1 MCNFKLSTFFV
12 FDQQLNVP
20 PVFGSQSGQYFRLVQ
35 QTLFSTLTRSNDID
49 SGVRER
55 EREGER
61 AGGELRPFSR
71 GKIWFLKWLPLL
83 PKRP

>member
-49 SGVRER
+49 SGERER
-55 EREGER
+55 ER
-61 AGGELRPFSR
+61 
-71 GKIWFLKWLPLL
+71 
-83 PKRP
+83 